1 MKFSFDW
8 NNRATIPLEEFL
20 NNEDVYNDPPMTE
33 TTQKNLETLL
43 HGIKKYDQKFYPTEE
58 AQELDIINVE
68 QNTDA
73 LIASI
78 KKNNQPIDDEILES
92 IKQELLK
99 IKETTRDNINSEI
112 KRILSSKL

>member
-1 MKFSFDW
+1 
-8 NNRATIPLEEFL
+8 
-20 NNEDVYNDPPMTE
+20 MTE

-43 HGIKKYDQKFYPTEE
+43 HGIKKYDQKFYPEE

-112 KRILSSKL
+112 KRILSSKLPETPTLKKQY